1 MDNRMKAF
9 CEHKRLENLDRHFR
23 ADRRRPQTI
32 LTAAMLLTKPRHER
46 EDNIY
51 RIERYEAKKE
61 NISAVPRIFTAK
73 NSIIME
79 MVK

>member
-1 MDNRMKAF
+1 MDNSMKAF
-9 CEHKRLENLDRHFR
+9 CEHNRLENLDRHFH
-23 ADRRRPQTI
+23 ADRKRPQTI

-46 EDNIY
+46 EGNIY

-61 NISAVPRIFTAK
+61 NISAVPRIFTWK
-73 NSIIME
+73 NTTVME